1 MRLVGERELCHGGAF
16 GDLRLCI
23 FNPGKFSQ
31 MQASASVTATG
42 DSKAAIGEALKQAL
56 SGNRLQSIS
65 LHDERGD
72 VLWLDEGA
80 LGPDEHNLVVEAAAA
95 LIAGADRAYV
105 FQNIGDGRS
114 AAFLPARSPLND
126 LVGIAMIIADA
137 KFLDSKGAA
146 KFVTPTTTNLMR
158 RLAFLRK
165 PPAAAAPA
173 APPAPP
179 PAAKVVSPQQ
189 RPAAPSARPAV
200 PAAGLRPGAPA
211 MPPRPAGAQAAPLAQ
226 RPAAQTAPTAQR
238 PAAPPLGARP
248 AAPPAR
254 PAAPPPK
261 AAQQP
266 APARPAAP
274 PSRAPA
280 APAKTA
286 AAQHPQR
293 PSTGAEA
300 DSIAFEISDIDP
312 RSLLKGAQKPAAQEP
327 KRPDLRVV
335 QTDRLPKLELS
346 LAADPIPELIADD
359 SPVEIQGEMSID
371 GPDGQFEEISSEEP
385 TTEVEALTDPAS
397 NMDVAPEFIEEV
409 PQMSAGAGQFE
420 FYGQIFELHVQQ
432 LVKLRAGGGT
442 RRFEILVRDAHADN
456 EFGVAPERVMQDVHD
471 PSANS
476 DLDRIVVEQLVT
488 WLGENRNV
496 WDSDPSSFS
505 VNVGMGT
512 IADPKF
518 ASFVATVLKNH
529 KVPAKA
535 IGFEIPEKSC
545 VEQVRDV
552 DMFVQACE
560 KIGCHVVLDDFTFH
574 HNAMRWLGSAAL
586 KFIKLDPKITA
597 VAMKE
602 RVPQALVV
610 AIAQASKVLGLSC
623 VAKRVD
629 TPAVRDWLSAV
640 GLDYA
645 QGFLLDQPRP
655 LISLAA
661 AAAKK

>member
-1 MRLVGERELCHGGAF
+1 
-16 GDLRLCI
+16 
-23 FNPGKFSQ
+23 
-31 MQASASVTATG
+31 
-42 DSKAAIGEALKQAL
+42 
-56 SGNRLQSIS
+56 

-95 LIAGADRAYV
+95 LSAGPDKTYV

-126 LVGIAMIIADA
+126 LLGIAMIIADA

-158 RLAFLRK
+158 RLSFLRK
-165 PPAAAAPA
+165 PTAPAAPVTPPPASPPPAARVASPPPAAPPPRPA
-173 APPAPP
+173 APPAGAARPGAPAAARPAAPAPQRPVAPQAKAPTAPP
-179 PAAKVVSPQQ
+179 PQ
-189 RPAAPSARPAV
+189 RPAAPQAKPPVA
-200 PAAGLRPGAPA
+200 PPKAAQPA
-211 MPPRPAGAQAAPLAQ
+211 M
-226 RPAAQTAPTAQR
+226 
-238 PAAPPLGARP
+238 RP

-254 PAAPPPK
+254 PAAPPAKP
-261 AAQQP
+261 AAQQ
-266 APARPAAP
+266 
-274 PSRAPA
+274 
-280 APAKTA
+280 
-286 AAQHPQR
+286 R
-293 PSTGAEA
+293 PSNPAET

-312 RSLLKGAQKPAAQEP
+312 RSLLKGAQRAAAPEA

-335 QTDRLPKLELS
+335 QTDRLPKLELRLES
-346 LAADPIPELIADD
+346 DPVPELIQDEPPAQEIELEPMYADEV
-359 SPVEIQGEMSID
+359 SGE
-371 GPDGQFEEISSEEP
+371 EE
-385 TTEVEALTDPAS
+385 TTEVEALADADADM
-397 NMDVAPEFIEEV
+397 NVQPEFVDEA
-409 PQMSAGAGQFE
+409 PQLTAGAGQFE
-420 FYGQIFELHVQQ
+420 FYGQIFELHAQQ
-432 LVKLRAGGGT
+432 LVKLKGNGGT
-442 RRFEILVRDAHADN
+442 RRFEVLVRDAHADN
-456 EFGVAPERVMQDVHD
+456 EFGVAPERVLQDVHD

-476 DLDRIVVEQLVT
+476 DLDRIVVEQLLI
-488 WLGENRNV
+488 WMGEHRAV
-496 WDSDPSSFS
+496 WEAEPASFS

-518 ASFVATVLKNH
+518 ATFVASALKNH
-529 KVPAKA
+529 KIPAKA
-535 IGFEIPEKSC
+535 LGFEIPEKSC

-574 HNAMRWLGSAAL
+574 HNAMRWLGSSAL
-586 KFIKLDPKITA
+586 KFVKLDPKITA

-645 QGFLLDQPRP
+645 QGFLLDQPR
-655 LISLAA
+655 SLTAVAA
-661 AAAKK
+661 AQPKK

>member
-1 MRLVGERELCHGGAF
+1 
-16 GDLRLCI
+16 
-23 FNPGKFSQ
+23 
-31 MQASASVTATG
+31 MQASASVTASG

-95 LIAGADRAYV
+95 LTAGTDRAYV
-105 FQNIGDGRS
+105 FQSIGDGRA

-126 LVGIAMIIADA
+126 LLGLAMIIADA

-165 PPAAAAPA
+165 PPGTAAPVTPPPAPSPPAGKVVSPPPKAPPPRPAAQQPAAARPAAPA
-173 APPAPP
+173 A
-179 PAAKVVSPQQ
+179 AA
-189 RPAAPSARPAV
+189 RPAAPP
-200 PAAGLRPGAPA
+200 
-211 MPPRPAGAQAAPLAQ
+211 
-226 RPAAQTAPTAQR
+226 AQR
-238 PAAPPLGARP
+238 PAAPQARAP
-248 AAPPAR
+248 APPAR
-254 PAAPPPK
+254 PAAPAAKPAVAPPK
-261 AAQQP
+261 AAQP
-266 APARPAAP
+266 AARPAP
-274 PSRAPA
+274 PA
-280 APAKTA
+280 AARPAQPAKP
-286 AAQHPQR
+286 AAQQR
-293 PSTGAEA
+293 PSGNSDS

-312 RSLLKGAQKPAAQEP
+312 KSLLKGATRQAAPEA

-335 QTDRLPKLELS
+335 QTDRLPKLELRLES
-346 LAADPIPELIADD
+346 DPIPELIQD
-359 SPVEIQGEMSID
+359 
-371 GPDGQFEEISSEEP
+371 EEP
-385 TTEVEALTDPAS
+385 APEVELEPMYADAEPVSGEEETTEVEALEPDADM
-397 NMDVAPEFIEEV
+397 NVEPEFVDEV
-409 PQMSAGAGQFE
+409 PQLAAGGGQFE

-432 LVKLRAGGGT
+432 LVKLKGNGGT
-442 RRFEILVRDAHADN
+442 RRFEVLVRDAHADN
-456 EFGVAPERVMQDVHD
+456 EFGVAPDRVMQDVHD

-476 DLDRIVVEQLVT
+476 DLDRIVVEQLAL
-488 WLGENRNV
+488 WMSENRGS
-496 WDSDPSSFS
+496 WEAEPASFS

-518 ASFVATVLKNH
+518 ASFVATTLKTH
-529 KVPAKA
+529 KVPSKA
-535 IGFEIPEKSC
+535 IGFEITEKSC

-552 DMFVQACE
+552 DMFIQACE
-560 KIGCHVVLDDFTFH
+560 KIGCHVVLDDFTMH
-574 HNAMRWLGSAAL
+574 HNSLRWLGSSAL
-586 KFIKLDPKITA
+586 KFLKLDPKITA
-597 VAMKE
+597 VAMKD

-610 AIAQASKVLGLSC
+610 AIAQACKVLGLSC

-655 LISLAA
+655 LVKLAA
-661 AAAKK
+661 ESTK

>member
-1 MRLVGERELCHGGAF
+1 
-16 GDLRLCI
+16 
-23 FNPGKFSQ
+23 
-31 MQASASVTATG
+31 MQASASVTASG

-95 LIAGADRAYV
+95 LTAGPDLTYV

-126 LVGIAMIIADA
+126 LLGIAMIIADA
-137 KFLDSKGAA
+137 KFLDGKGAA

-158 RLAFLRK
+158 RLSFLRK
-165 PPAAAAPA
+165 PTGPAAPVTPPPTSPPSAARVASPPAAAQP
-173 APPAPP
+173 
-179 PAAKVVSPQQ
+179 
-189 RPAAPSARPAV
+189 
-200 PAAGLRPGAPA
+200 
-211 MPPRPAGAQAAPLAQ
+211 
-226 RPAAQTAPTAQR
+226 
-238 PAAPPLGARP
+238 ARP
-248 AAPPAR
+248 AAPPAGTVRPGAPAAR
-254 PAAPPPK
+254 PAAPAAPPPAQRPAASQAKAPAAPAPAARPAVPAKAPVPPPK
-261 AAQQP
+261 AAQP
-266 APARPAAP
+266 ATRPAAP
-274 PSRAPA
+274 PSRPA
-280 APAKTA
+280 APPAKP
-286 AAQHPQR
+286 AAQQR
-293 PSTGAEA
+293 PSGSVES
-300 DSIAFEISDIDP
+300 DSIAFEITDIDP
-312 RSLLKGAQKPAAQEP
+312 KSLLKGASRPGAPEA

-335 QTDRLPKLELS
+335 QTDRLPKLELKLES
-346 LAADPIPELIADD
+346 DPIPELIQDEPPAQEIALEPMYADD
-359 SPVEIQGEMSID
+359 VSGE
-371 GPDGQFEEISSEEP
+371 EV
-385 TTEVEALTDPAS
+385 TTEVEALGEADADADM
-397 NMDVAPEFIEEV
+397 NVQPEFVDEA
-409 PQMSAGAGQFE
+409 PQLSAGAGQFE
-420 FYGQIFELHVQQ
+420 FYGQIFELHAQQ
-432 LVKLRAGGGT
+432 LVKLKGNGGT

-456 EFGVAPERVMQDVHD
+456 EFGVAPERVLQDVHD

-476 DLDRIVVEQLVT
+476 DLDRIVVEQLLI
-488 WLGENRNV
+488 WMNENRGA
-496 WDSDPSSFS
+496 WESEPASFS

-518 ASFVATVLKNH
+518 ASFVATALKNH
-529 KVPAKA
+529 KIPAKA
-535 IGFEIPEKSC
+535 LGFEIPEKSC
-545 VEQVRDV
+545 VDQVRDV

-574 HNAMRWLGSAAL
+574 HNSMRWLGSSAL
-586 KFIKLDPKITA
+586 KFVKLDPKITA

-645 QGFLLDQPRP
+645 QGFLLDQPRA

-661 AAAKK
+661 PPAKK

>member
-1 MRLVGERELCHGGAF
+1 ML
-16 GDLRLCI
+16 
-23 FNPGKFSQ
+23 NPGKIPQ

-95 LIAGADRAYV
+95 LAAGTDRSYV
-105 FQNIGDGRS
+105 FQSIGDGRA
-114 AAFLPARSPLND
+114 AAFLPARSPLNE
-126 LVGIAMIIADA
+126 LIGLAMIIADA

-158 RLAFLRK
+158 RLAFLRR
-165 PPAAAAPA
+165 PPAPASAVPA
-173 APPAPP
+173 APTAPAPTAP
-179 PAAKVVSPQQ
+179 PAGAKVVSPPV
-189 RPAAPSARPAV
+189 RPGATVASPRPGAPAAPARPAV
-200 PAAGLRPGAPA
+200 P
-211 MPPRPAGAQAAPLAQ
+211 
-226 RPAAQTAPTAQR
+226 TAPVAQR
-238 PAAPPLGARP
+238 PAAPPARPAAPPAAAARPAAPAARPAAPPPKAAQPAPARP

-254 PAAPPPK
+254 PAAP
-261 AAQQP
+261 AAKP
-266 APARPAAP
+266 
-274 PSRAPA
+274 
-280 APAKTA
+280 A

-293 PSTGAEA
+293 PSTAADA

-312 RSLLKGAQKPAAQEP
+312 KSLLKGASKPAAPES

-335 QTDRLPKLELS
+335 QTGRQPKLELS
-346 LAADPIPELIADD
+346 LEADQIPELIADD
-359 SPVEIQGEMSID
+359 APIVIPEEMSVD
-371 GPDGQFEEISSEEP
+371 GPVDQFEEVSSEEV
-385 TTEVEALTDPAS
+385 TTEVEALAVAES
-397 NMDVAPEFIEEV
+397 NMDVEPQFVEEEV
-409 PQMSAGAGQFE
+409 AQMSAGPGQFE

-442 RRFEILVRDAHADN
+442 RRFEVLVRDAHADN

-476 DLDRIVVEQLVT
+476 DLDRIVVEQLVG
-488 WLGENRNV
+488 WLGENRAV
-496 WDSDPSSFS
+496 WDADPSSFS

-518 ASFVATVLKNH
+518 ASFVAGVLKNH

-535 IGFEIPEKSC
+535 LGFEITEKSC
-545 VEQVRDV
+545 VEQMRDV
-552 DMFVQACE
+552 DLFVQACE

-574 HNAMRWLGSAAL
+574 HNAVRWLGSGAL
-586 KFIKLDPKITA
+586 KFLKLDAKITA
-597 VAMKE
+597 IAMKE

-610 AIAQASKVLGLSC
+610 AICQASKVLGLSC

-629 TPAVRDWLSAV
+629 TPAVREWLAAV
-640 GLDYA
+640 GIDYA
-645 QGFLLDQPRP
+645 QGFLLDQPKP
-655 LISLAA
+655 LISLTAPP
-661 AAAKK
+661 AK

>member
-1 MRLVGERELCHGGAF
+1 
-16 GDLRLCI
+16 
-23 FNPGKFSQ
+23 
-31 MQASASVTATG
+31 MQASASVTAGG

-80 LGPDEHNLVVEAAAA
+80 LGPDEHNLVIEAAAA
-95 LIAGADRAYV
+95 LSAGADRAYV
-105 FQNIGDGRS
+105 FQSIGDGRA

-126 LVGIAMIIADA
+126 LLGLAMIIADA

-165 PPAAAAPA
+165 PPGTAAPVTPPPAAAPA
-173 APPAPP
+173 ANKVVSQAPKAPAPRPQAPAPAAAARPSMPTAPARPPAPP
-179 PAAKVVSPQQ
+179 AVQ
-189 RPAAPSARPAV
+189 RPAAPQVRAPAPAARPAV
-200 PAAGLRPGAPA
+200 PAK
-211 MPPRPAGAQAAPLAQ
+211 PPMA
-226 RPAAQTAPTAQR
+226 
-238 PAAPPLGARP
+238 
-248 AAPPAR
+248 
-254 PAAPPPK
+254 PPK
-261 AAQQP
+261 AAQP
-266 APARPAAP
+266 AARLPAAPVRPAQPARPAV
-274 PSRAPA
+274 
-280 APAKTA
+280 
-286 AAQHPQR
+286 QQR
-293 PSTGAEA
+293 PSGSSDS

-312 RSLLKGAQKPAAQEP
+312 KSLLKGASRQAQTEA

-335 QTDRLPKLELS
+335 QTDRLPRLELRLDS
-346 LAADPIPELIADD
+346 DPIPELIQDEEPAAEVTLDPMYAEPI
-359 SPVEIQGEMSID
+359 SA
-371 GPDGQFEEISSEEP
+371 EEI
-385 TTEVEALTDPAS
+385 TTEVEALAEPDGDM
-397 NMDVAPEFIEEV
+397 NVEPEFVDET
-409 PQMSAGAGQFE
+409 PQAEIGVGQFE

-432 LVKLRAGGGT
+432 LVKLKGTGGT
-442 RRFEILVRDAHADN
+442 RRFEVLVRDAHADN
-456 EFGVAPERVMQDVHD
+456 EFGVAPDRVLQDVHD

-476 DLDRIVVEQLVT
+476 DLDRIVLEQLVA
-488 WLGENRNV
+488 WLGGNRGVWEN
-496 WDSDPSSFS
+496 DPASFS

-518 ASFVATVLKNH
+518 ASFVATTLKTH

-535 IGFEIPEKSC
+535 IGFEIAEKSC

-560 KIGCHVVLDDFTFH
+560 KIGCHVVLDDFTLH
-574 HNAMRWLGSAAL
+574 HNSLRWLGSSAL
-586 KFIKLDPKITA
+586 KFLKLDPKITA
-597 VAMKE
+597 VAMKD

-655 LISLAA
+655 LIKLTPVGG
-661 AAAKK
+661 K

>member
-1 MRLVGERELCHGGAF
+1 
-16 GDLRLCI
+16 
-23 FNPGKFSQ
+23 
-31 MQASASVTATG
+31 MQASASVTASG
-42 DSKAAIGEALKQAL
+42 DSKAAIGDALKQAL

-95 LIAGADRAYV
+95 LTAGPELTYV
-105 FQNIGDGRS
+105 FQNVGDGRS

-126 LVGIAMIIADA
+126 LLGLAMIIADA

-158 RLAFLRK
+158 RLSFLRK
-165 PPAAAAPA
+165 PTSPAAPVNPPPAARVASPPNAAQAPRPAAQAPRPA
-173 APPAPP
+173 APPA
-179 PAAKVVSPQQ
+179 
-189 RPAAPSARPAV
+189 ARPGAPV
-200 PAAGLRPGAPA
+200 AARPGAPA
-211 MPPRPAGAQAAPLAQ
+211 AA
-226 RPAAQTAPTAQR
+226 RPAAPAAQR
-238 PAAPPLGARP
+238 PAAPQAKAPAAPARP
-248 AAPPAR
+248 PVPAKAPVAPPKAAQPAAKPVAPPAR
-254 PAAPPPK
+254 PAAPPAK
-261 AAQQP
+261 P
-266 APARPAAP
+266 AV
-274 PSRAPA
+274 
-280 APAKTA
+280 
-286 AAQHPQR
+286 QQR
-293 PSTGAEA
+293 PSGSADS

-312 RSLLKGAQKPAAQEP
+312 RSLLKGAQRAAQPEA

-335 QTDRLPKLELS
+335 QTGRMPKLELK
-346 LAADPIPELIADD
+346 LEADPLPELIQDEPPEQEVALEPMYADD
-359 SPVEIQGEMSID
+359 VSGE
-371 GPDGQFEEISSEEP
+371 EV
-385 TTEVEALTDPAS
+385 TTEVEALAEPDADM
-397 NMDVAPEFIEEV
+397 NVQPEFVDEV
-409 PQMSAGAGQFE
+409 PQLSAGAGQFE
-420 FYGQIFELHVQQ
+420 FYGQIFELHAQQ
-432 LVKLRAGGGT
+432 LVKLKGNGGT

-456 EFGVAPERVMQDVHD
+456 EFGVAPERVLQDVHD

-476 DLDRIVVEQLVT
+476 DLDRIVVEHLLI
-488 WLGENRNV
+488 WMNDNRGI
-496 WDSDPSSFS
+496 WETDPASFS

-518 ASFVATVLKNH
+518 ATFVAATLKNH
-529 KVPAKA
+529 KIPAKA
-535 IGFEIPEKSC
+535 LGFEIPEKSC
-545 VEQVRDV
+545 VDQVRDV

-574 HNAMRWLGSAAL
+574 HHSLRWLGSAAL
-586 KFIKLDPKITA
+586 KFVKLDPKITA

-645 QGFLLDQPRP
+645 QGFLLDQPRA
-655 LISLAA
+655 LTSLAA
-661 AAAKK
+661 ASAKK